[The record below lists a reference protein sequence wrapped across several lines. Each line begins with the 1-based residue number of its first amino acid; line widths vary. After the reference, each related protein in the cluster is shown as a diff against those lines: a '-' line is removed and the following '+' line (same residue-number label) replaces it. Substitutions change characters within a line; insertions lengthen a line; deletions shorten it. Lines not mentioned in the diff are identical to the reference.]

1 MPLITSVPRCI
12 SSVLMNEG
20 AKVLEVGVPVFELGR
35 FCVVALLLGD
45 ITPASEEN
53 DWLRL

>member
-1 MPLITSVPRCI
+1 
-12 SSVLMNEG
+12 MNEG

>member
-1 MPLITSVPRCI
+1 LI
-12 SSVLMNEG
+12 NDG
-20 AKVLEVGVPVFELGR
+20 AKVLEVGVPVFESERYLIVG
-35 FCVVALLLGD
+35 LLLGD